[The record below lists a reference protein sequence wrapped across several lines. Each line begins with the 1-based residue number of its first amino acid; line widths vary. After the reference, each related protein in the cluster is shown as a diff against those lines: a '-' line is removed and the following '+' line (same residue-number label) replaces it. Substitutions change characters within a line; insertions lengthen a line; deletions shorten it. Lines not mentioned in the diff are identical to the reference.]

1 MDKDCPKQN
10 NLRTGRCSISGQ
22 IYLITT
28 VTHNRIPF
36 FRHWETGRH
45 LVHEIRQ
52 LDQSN
57 ITQTLAWVIMPD
69 HFHWLVQLRGHVNAT
84 LPHILNRIK
93 GRTAKRANSSL
104 QRTGAFWQAA
114 YHDHALRKEEDLKH
128 IARYIIA
135 NPLRAGLVKKIG
147 DYPLWDCIWL

>member
-10 NLRTGRCSISGQ
+10 TLRTGRCSMPGQ

-28 VTHNRIPF
+28 VTYQRIPF
-36 FRHWETGRH
+36 FKQWQTGRH

-52 LDQSN
+52 LDHSE

-69 HFHWLVQLRGHVNAT
+69 HFHWLVQLSDHANAT
-84 LPHILNRIK
+84 LPNILNRLK
-93 GRTAKRANSSL
+93 GRTAKRVNSSL
-104 QRTGAFWQAA
+104 QRTGSIWQPA
-114 YHDHALRKEEDLKH
+114 YHDHAVRKEEDLRH